1 MYIVIDESGTLPDS
15 NDSFIVL
22 TAVVAHTQREL
33 RTVINTERRLLKQ
46 RKITVPSELKFYTA
60 SNRLRHSVLVRI
72 SHTKG
77 IRLYVLVVN
86 KEERSIS
93 DSPVNYGILIW
104 QLLIELF
111 SMLSKSSHTVV
122 IDRHFNKVWHEKQLI
137 EFLSSKFPV
146 SFKQMDS
153 QQNTEISIADF
164 VAAAVLYKYSRKN
177 TDYFNDIRKSI
188 VVEKVINWSL
198 LKSKLYVPKKKSA

>member
-111 SMLSKSSHTVV
+111 SMLSKQSYGCYRSSFQQSLARKA
-122 IDRHFNKVWHEKQLI
+122 INRI
-137 EFLSSKFPV
+137 
-146 SFKQMDS
+146 SFQ
-153 QQNTEISIADF
+153 
-164 VAAAVLYKYSRKN
+164 
-177 TDYFNDIRKSI
+177 
-188 VVEKVINWSL
+188 
-198 LKSKLYVPKKKSA
+198 